1 MAAYTGE
8 LGWFDILSVT
18 TPSPNLLAVAFDK
31 APQMLYDEDDV
42 VLVTSMMSYLQ
53 ADGFVNSAS
62 PPVETDTAQG
72 DAQLWEESS
81 LTRDWFERFHVV
93 PREFDFGNLLST
105 QQEAIEVYSAF
116 RYSNHTWIDWINNA
130 GAGVTLIGLPA
141 FPYVFMPQTGLQM
154 TLQIDTTGEPIIDTT
169 LDFVF
174 DTGTVKVPI
183 KAQRVTLF
191 NLPPE
196 LPYTEVLAFLTDVI
210 EHTDGSEQR
219 ISLRKNPRQFF
230 EWEIIM
236 EPGIERQIMD
246 SLMFE
251 WQSRIWGIPVWHELT
266 TLTVA
271 AGIGTSTINV
281 ETTNFA
287 DYRIGG
293 LVLIRTSQTVYDV
306 LVLVSKTSNTLT
318 FENPTL
324 KAHGV
329 GAQVMPLRTA
339 VIEGQPRGSRYPTDA
354 ESLFLRF
361 RVRDNDAS
369 LASTAAFSTYNSK
382 VLVDDL
388 NGIQTALEET
398 FDQTIVVIDNETGT
412 TEEMSDW
419 DRHRRVSNKTFLAKG
434 RQRVWEVRQLMHAL
448 RGRQVSWYLP
458 TFGKDLEL
466 LINTISGSPLMQI
479 RNCGYT
485 QFVKSRQP
493 KNVIRVVLTDGTV
506 ILRKIL
512 SSTVVDENQET
523 LTLDGNWPSI
533 ITPAQISRISFV
545 EKVRFDSDQIRFAH
559 LVGDRVV
566 KISAPV
572 KVVFE

>member
-1 MAAYTGE
+1 MATHTGE
-8 LGWFDILSVT
+8 LGWFDVQSVT
-18 TPSPNLLAVAFDK
+18 TPSPDLLAVAFHK

-42 VLVTSMMSYLQ
+42 ILVTSVQDYPQSN
-53 ADGFVNSAS
+53 GFVDSAT
-62 PPVETDTAQG
+62 PPAETDTTQG
-72 DAQLWEESS
+72 DGQVMESFS
-81 LTRDWFERFHVV
+81 MTADWFERFHVV

-105 QQEAIEVYSAF
+105 QQEDIEVYSAF

-130 GAGVTLIGLPA
+130 GTGVTLIGLPT
-141 FPYVFMPQTGLQM
+141 FPYVFFPQTGVQM
-154 TLQIDTTGEPIIDTT
+154 TLQVDTTGEPFIDTT

-174 DTGTVKVPI
+174 DTGTIEVPI
-183 KAQRVTLF
+183 EVQRVTLF

-210 EHTDGSEQR
+210 SHTDGSEQR

-339 VIEGQPRGSRYPTDA
+339 VIEGQPRGRRYPTDA
-354 ESLFLRF
+354 ESLSLRF
-361 RVRDNDAS
+361 RVRDNDVS

-398 FDQTIVVIDNETGT
+398 FDQAIVVIDNETGT
-412 TEEMSDW
+412 TEETSDW

-466 LINTISGSPLMQI
+466 LINTIAGSPLMQI

-512 SSTVVDENQET
+512 SSTVVDDNQET

-545 EKVRFDSDQIRFAH
+545 EKVRFDSDQIRLAH